1 MTENNKQKYSLG
13 IVGGTG
19 KEGKG
24 LAYRWLKAGHTVII
38 GSRQHEKAQ
47 RAVEELS
54 EFMGHTPEGLQG
66 MENRAAVEACD
77 IAVITVPYAAHKA
90 TLEDLKDALQ
100 GKIVIDVVVPIM
112 PPKISKVQMPAAG
125 SAAQEAQVIL
135 GDTCQ
140 VVDAFQ
146 NISHERLM
154 GQGDTDCDVLVCGKG
169 KAARDVVLG
178 LVADTGLKGWDAG
191 PIENAMVVE
200 GLTSVL
206 IGLNMQHKVHASGI
220 GITGIPDQV
229 GNEPDTL
236 SIGGS
241 SPGLAGG

>member
-1 MTENNKQKYSLG
+1 MVENTKQIYTLG

-24 LAYRWLKAGHTVII
+24 LAYRWLLAGHNVII

-54 EFMGHTPEGLQG
+54 EFMGSKPAGLQG
-66 MENRAAVEACD
+66 MENRSAVEACD
-77 IAVITVPYAAHKA
+77 IAVITVPYAGHKA
-90 TLEDLKDALQ
+90 TLEDLKDVLQ
-100 GKIVIDVVVPIM
+100 GKIVIDVVVPIV
-112 PPKISKVQMPAAG
+112 PPKVSKVQMPEAG
-125 SAAQEAQVIL
+125 SVAQEAQSIL
-135 GDTCQ
+135 GDSCQ

-154 GQGDTDCDVLVCGKG
+154 GKGDTDCDVLVCGKG

-191 PIENAMVVE
+191 PIENAVVVE

-206 IGLNMQHKVHASGI
+206 IGLNIQHKVHASGI
-220 GITGIPDQV
+220 RITGIPDQ
-229 GNEPDTL
+229 
-236 SIGGS
+236 
-241 SPGLAGG
+241 A